1 MTRISANEGRLE
13 KTRRKRP
20 VPEDWATEDEVS
32 TIKPRGSSEPLYPG
46 GKFLSIDESGDL
58 ALVGGSDGIAGVYSM
73 PQNRILQPL
82 KGGGGSITGGV
93 WAGAKAVIST
103 SAGRVKIFQGQEE
116 VASFGTHAGNVSAM
130 ALHPSGDMVA
140 SVGVDKS
147 YVLYDLTT
155 STVGTQVYSNSGM
168 SLLPASVVHVANALD

>member
-1 MTRISANEGRLE
+1 
-13 KTRRKRP
+13 
-20 VPEDWATEDEVS
+20 
-32 TIKPRGSSEPLYPG
+32 LYPG

-58 ALVGGSDGIAGVYSM
+58 ALIGGSDGIAGVYSI
-73 PQNRILQPL
+73 PQNRVLQAL

-93 WAGAKAVIST
+93 WAGSKAVIST
-103 SAGRVKIFQGQEE
+103 SAGQVKVFEGPQEG
-116 VASFGTHAGNVSAM
+116 ASFGTHAGDVSAV

-155 STVGTQVYSNSGM
+155 STVGTQVYSNSGLSPLALLLT
-168 SLLPASVVHVANALD
+168 SLMVWTSPYVCTISS